1 MLFPVEITLSPNYSK
16 EFFQAEQQ
24 QQQQKKQIQK
34 VT

>member
-24 QQQQKKQIQK
+24 QQKKK
-34 VT
+34 NKFKK